1 MDIVELVRTRYTTK
15 HYDPARRISDR
26 DIADLMEVL
35 RLSPSSVNSQPW
47 HFFVTGTDEGK
58 ARVMPAVL
66 DFNRPRVADASHLVV
81 FAVPV
86 EFTEERFRRLVAQEL
101 ADGRVTTEDAASGA
115 ADAGRRH
122 FVGLHQ
128 VTQEELLSW
137 ETRQAYIAMG
147 FLLWAAAERGIDSTC
162 LEGLDL
168 PRGPRHGEDG
178 RMPRTRR
185 KGPAHRL
192 CREPR
197 LPPARRQQRRPSEV
211 PPAHG
216 RGRDRLLTHGSPLG
230 APAPDPTRS
239 GLSAR
244 TFSRKMRA
252 EPSWAG
258 MRAQGLSARLHLV
271 DCHHFRTAAGPALQG
286 LSDSISNQ
294 DFTRASPDE
303 QAVHF
308 SSFRSDGVRRAG
320 ACRRFGRRQVRA

>member
-35 RLSPSSVNSQPW
+35 RLSPSSVNSQPG

-162 LEGLDL
+162 LEGLDMAKMDECL
-168 PRGPRHGEDG
+168 GLAEKGL
-178 RMPRTRR
+178 RTVCAVSL
-185 KGPAHRL
+185 GY
-192 CREPR
+192 R
-197 LPPARRQQRRPSEV
+197 LPDDSNAARPKSRLPMDEV
-211 PPAHG
+211 V
-216 RGRDRLLTHGSPLG
+216 TV
-230 APAPDPTRS
+230 
-239 GLSAR
+239 
-244 TFSRKMRA
+244 F
-252 EPSWAG
+252 
-258 MRAQGLSARLHLV
+258 
-271 DCHHFRTAAGPALQG
+271 
-286 LSDSISNQ
+286 
-294 DFTRASPDE
+294 
-303 QAVHF
+303 
-308 SSFRSDGVRRAG
+308 
-320 ACRRFGRRQVRA
+320 

>member
-101 ADGRVTTEDAASGA
+101 ADGRVTAEDAVSGA

-128 VTQEELLSW
+128 VT
-137 ETRQAYIAMG
+137 
-147 FLLWAAAERGIDSTC
+147 
-162 LEGLDL
+162 
-168 PRGPRHGEDG
+168 H
-178 RMPRTRR
+178 
-185 KGPAHRL
+185 AHRL

-197 LPPARRQQRRPSEV
+197 LPPARGQQRRPSKV

-216 RGRDRLLTHGSPLG
+216 RGRDRLLTHENPPG
-230 APAPDPTRS
+230 APAPDPIQSFGPNFLPENAGRAVS
-239 GLSAR
+239 GGNA
-244 TFSRKMRA
+244 
-252 EPSWAG
+252 
-258 MRAQGLSARLHLV
+258 
-271 DCHHFRTAAGPALQG
+271 DAGP
-286 LSDSISNQ
+286 
-294 DFTRASPDE
+294 
-303 QAVHF
+303 
-308 SSFRSDGVRRAG
+308 
-320 ACRRFGRRQVRA
+320 

>member
-86 EFTEERFRRLVAQEL
+86 EFTEERFRR
-101 ADGRVTTEDAASGA
+101 
-115 ADAGRRH
+115 H

-162 LEGLDL
+162 LEGLDMAKMDECL
-168 PRGPRHGEDG
+168 GLAEKGL
-178 RMPRTRR
+178 RTVCAVSL
-185 KGPAHRL
+185 GY
-192 CREPR
+192 R
-197 LPPARRQQRRPSEV
+197 LPEDSNAARPKSRLPMDEV
-211 PPAHG
+211 V
-216 RGRDRLLTHGSPLG
+216 TV
-230 APAPDPTRS
+230 
-239 GLSAR
+239 
-244 TFSRKMRA
+244 F
-252 EPSWAG
+252 
-258 MRAQGLSARLHLV
+258 
-271 DCHHFRTAAGPALQG
+271 
-286 LSDSISNQ
+286 
-294 DFTRASPDE
+294 
-303 QAVHF
+303 
-308 SSFRSDGVRRAG
+308 
-320 ACRRFGRRQVRA
+320 